1 MQLGDLDLADFIEG
15 RMEQGVQIRTV
26 KQTAEDYESASGISL
41 KQHQVRKVMREQVG
55 LRYRRI
61 VRLAPQAN
69 SDRCLIQRQ
78 QCALVFQELFQTKR
92 RIINIDE

>member
-1 MQLGDLDLADFIEG
+1 
-15 RMEQGVQIRTV
+15 MEQGIQIRTV
-26 KQTAEDYESASGISL
+26 KQTAEDYETASGISL

-69 SDRCLIQRQ
+69 SDRCRIQRQ
-78 QCALVFQELFQTKR
+78 QCGLVFLELLQTKR